1 MSAILTSVILCTRN
15 RPDDVKN
22 FLKSLARQ
30 TCPPNEL
37 IVVDSSE
44 KTLNNNPDFN
54 LLFDN
59 KIFPGTKLIYRHS
72 DPGLTLQRNIGI
84 SLTHAEV
91 IYFFDDDTILNP
103 DYLEKMNEIF
113 INYPEYGGGMGY
125 VTNLEPKKTGLGRIF
140 RQIFLLQRDYSSGK
154 FTASGMPTHTY
165 GITKFRDI
173 EVLGG
178 CCMAYRSYVFFKNR
192 FDENLRFYGA
202 MEDCDFSKRVS
213 QNCKLF
219 YNPEAKLQH
228 LQSPIN
234 RDRIE
239 DLSAMYI
246 KNYSYLFFK
255 NFYPE
260 NRLRIFAYYWS
271 IAGLLLEAKILKQED
286 KLYGYLKGLKERKKV
301 GLHKVQ
307 L

>member
-15 RPDDVKN
+15 RPDDVEQ
-22 FLKSLARQ
+22 FLKSLIKQ
-30 TCPPNEL
+30 TCPPNEI
-37 IVVDSSE
+37 IVVDSSDNRLDIDP
-44 KTLNNNPDFN
+44 KFN
-54 LLFDN
+54 LIFDN
-59 KIFPGTKLIYRHS
+59 KNFPATKLIYNHS
-72 DPGLTLQRNIGI
+72 EPGLTLQRNIGI
-84 SLTHAEV
+84 NLTHAEV
-91 IYFFDDDTILNP
+91 IYFFDDDTVLSP
-103 DYLEKMNEIF
+103 DYISKMNDVF
-113 INYPEYGGGMGY
+113 INHPEYGGGMGC

-140 RQIFLLQRDYSSGK
+140 RQIFLLQRDYASGK

-165 GITKFRDI
+165 GLTKFRDI
-173 EVLGG
+173 QVLGG

-192 FDENLRFYGA
+192 FDEKLRFYGA

-213 QNCKLF
+213 QGCKLF

-234 RDRIE
+234 RDKIE
-239 DLSAMYI
+239 DLSKMYI

-271 IAGLLLEAKILKQED
+271 ILGLILEAKILKQQD
-286 KLYGYLKGLKERKKV
+286 RLNGYRKGFKEIFKNI
-301 GLHKVQ
+301 
-307 L
+307 